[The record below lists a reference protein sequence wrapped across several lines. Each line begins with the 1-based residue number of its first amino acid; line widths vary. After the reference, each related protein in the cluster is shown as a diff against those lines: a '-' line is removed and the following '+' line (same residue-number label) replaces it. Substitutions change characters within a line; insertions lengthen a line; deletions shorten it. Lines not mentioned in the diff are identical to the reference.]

1 MNNGLDAAPGFCK
14 TCSLQDKKCALVKN
28 IGLTELMKHCFTKT

>member
-14 TCSLQDKKCALVKN
+14 TCSLQDKKMRVS
-28 IGLTELMKHCFTKT
+28 EKHWVN